1 MNFRKASLIALLIT
15 FIAGTVSFVLS
26 FQLPMSSVGL
36 VIGSGYY
43 PRLLSAILMIS
54 SAVGFFF
61 NYRKKEN
68 DQVEFSIPHV
78 GKFLLVLGLA
88 ILLAAVWQAT
98 HEFYPICIAVVLVL
112 LWLLNPEPPSPRKA
126 LKSVGITAIIMAA
139 IFAIFTVVLQLN
151 L

>member
-1 MNFRKASLIALLIT
+1 MNFRKASLIALVIT
-15 FIAGTVSFVLS
+15 FLAGTIFFVLS
-26 FQLPMSSVGL
+26 FRLPMSAVGL

-43 PRLLSAILMIS
+43 PRVLSGILMIS
-54 SAVGFFF
+54 SAVGLIT

-68 DQVEFSIPHV
+68 NNVEFSIPHV

-88 ILLAAVWQAT
+88 LLLAAVWQVT

-112 LWLLNPEPPSPRKA
+112 LWVLNPEPASPRKA
-126 LKSVGITAIIMAA
+126 LKTVGIAAVIMGAIYGVFSA
-139 IFAIFTVVLQLN
+139 VLQLN

>member
-1 MNFRKASLIALLIT
+1 MNFRKASLIALLVT
-15 FIAGTVSFVLS
+15 FLAGTVFFVLS

-43 PRLLSAILMIS
+43 PRLLSAALMIS

-68 DQVEFSIPHV
+68 DKEEFSIPHV

-88 ILLAAVWQAT
+88 ILLAAVWQIT
-98 HEFYPICIAVVLVL
+98 HEFYPICIAIVLAL
-112 LWLLNPEPPSPRKA
+112 LWLLDPAPPSPRKA
-126 LKSVGITAIIMAA
+126 LKNVGTTAIIMAA
-139 IFAIFTVVLQLN
+139 IYVIFSVVLQLN

>member
-15 FIAGTVSFVLS
+15 FIAGTVFFVLS

-54 SAVGFFF
+54 SA
-61 NYRKKEN
+61 
-68 DQVEFSIPHV
+68 V

-139 IFAIFTVVLQLN
+139 IYAIFTVVLQLN